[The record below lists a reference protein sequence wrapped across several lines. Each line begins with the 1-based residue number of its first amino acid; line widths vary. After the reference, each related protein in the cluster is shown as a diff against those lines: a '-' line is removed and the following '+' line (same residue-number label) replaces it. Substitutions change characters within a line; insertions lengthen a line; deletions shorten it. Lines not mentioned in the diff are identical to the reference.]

1 MISLNKL
8 VGLIAQVGFCRAVF
22 VGAMC
27 LLVVHVVSFEEFVIL
42 ALFGFA
48 MDGVSVRK
56 VKAQKQTNAK
66 GRAGLARSV
75 ARPMQPADAAHR
87 DIPDLVEVQSR
98 SNRGHS

>member
-27 LLVVHVVSFEEFVIL
+27 LLLVHVVTFEEFVIL

-56 VKAQKQTNAK
+56 VKSHKQSNAR
-66 GRAGLARSV
+66 GRSGLARSA
-75 ARPMQPADAAHR
+75 ARPMQPADAAHG
-87 DIPDLVEVQSR
+87 DIPGLLEAQSR
-98 SNRGHS
+98 SNRAHS

>member
-1 MISLNKL
+1 VNKL

-27 LLVVHVVSFEEFVIL
+27 LLLVHVVTFEEFVIL

-56 VKAQKQTNAK
+56 VKSHKQSNARV
-66 GRAGLARSV
+66 RAGFARNT
-75 ARPMQPADAAHR
+75 AHPMQPANAAHR
-87 DIPDLVEVQSR
+87 DIPDRLEAQSR
-98 SNRGHS
+98 SNRAHS